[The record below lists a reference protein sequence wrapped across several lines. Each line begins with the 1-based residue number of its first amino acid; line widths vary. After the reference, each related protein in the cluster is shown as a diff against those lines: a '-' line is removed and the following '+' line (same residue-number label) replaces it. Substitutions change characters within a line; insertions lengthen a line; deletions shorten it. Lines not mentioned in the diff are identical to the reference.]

1 MTMKSFP
8 FSIYFQRH
16 KINISINHSSSFWL
30 FLVWKI
36 IEIGETLN
44 SHQSR
49 LEMDESR
56 ISTNEVEL
64 SSHRTTLDDILR
76 NVNDHQLGIDTLY
89 QTSAFHQ
96 TSIEELQST
105 TRNLDR
111 LPLGTIMSYHPKNAE
126 TFPVGWLPC
135 DGVNIDKG
143 PLMGQRTPGNLTQPN
158 LTQPNL
164 IK

>member
-1 MTMKSFP
+1 LTEKQEVTSNTLTEAGKDIT
-8 FSIYFQRH
+8 SLRID
-16 KINISINHSSSFWL
+16 SSNHND
-30 FLVWKI
+30 KI

-64 SSHRTTLDDILR
+64 SAHRNTLDDILR

-96 TSIEELQST
+96 TLIEELQST

-135 DGVNIDKG
+135 DGENIDKG
-143 PLMGQRTPGNLTQPN
+143 PLKGQRTPGNPT
-158 LTQPNL
+158 
-164 IK
+164 